1 MWLIMELTLQDD
13 NIRNQLRTAII
24 HGEKIQ
30 DTLAQIGIS
39 ENTYYVNYWRNTKGL
54 RDFIIQAENERLKRI
69 ARKNIDDIVSMDTND
84 KDDIRYLKI
93 KADMSAFVAETL
105 DKENFSK
112 KTDDNADQRTPINIQ
127 VNTYKKIQKL
137 KGQIKDTSKTLP
149 PPAKP

>member
-1 MWLIMELTLQDD
+1 MELTLQDD

-112 KTDDNADQRTPINIQ
+112 KTDDNTDQRTPINIQ

-137 KGQIKDTSKTLP
+137 KKELAP
-149 PPAKP
+149 PNKP

>member
-127 VNTYKKIQKL
+127 VNTYKKIQAL
-137 KGQIKDTSKTLP
+137 KKALP
-149 PPAKP
+149 KPKEG

>member
-112 KTDDNADQRTPINIQ
+112 KTDDNTDQRTPINIQ

-137 KGQIKDTSKTLP
+137 KKELAP
-149 PPAKP
+149 PNKP

>member
-1 MWLIMELTLQDD
+1 MELTLQDD

-127 VNTYKKIQKL
+127 VNTYKKIQAL
-137 KGQIKDTSKTLP
+137 KKALP
-149 PPAKP
+149 KPKEG